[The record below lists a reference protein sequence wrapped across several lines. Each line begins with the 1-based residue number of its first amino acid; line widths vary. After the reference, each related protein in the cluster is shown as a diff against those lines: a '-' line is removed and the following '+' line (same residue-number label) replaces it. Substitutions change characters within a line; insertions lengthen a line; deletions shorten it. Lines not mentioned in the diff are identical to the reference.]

1 VKPFQPNGF
10 RHIFPGL
17 IARNGLMSWFGRRRK
32 AQRLFPVKEETREKK
47 EIQFLSM
54 ALSEDFSLK
63 SQ

>member
-1 VKPFQPNGF
+1 
-10 RHIFPGL
+10 
-17 IARNGLMSWFGRRRK
+17 MSWFGRRRK